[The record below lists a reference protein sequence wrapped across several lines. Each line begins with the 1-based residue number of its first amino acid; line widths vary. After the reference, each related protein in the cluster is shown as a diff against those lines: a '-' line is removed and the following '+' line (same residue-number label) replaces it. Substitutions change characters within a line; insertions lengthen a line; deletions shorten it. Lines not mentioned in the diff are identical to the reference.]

1 MASPPLFIGG
11 AAITCW
17 DMDAATGKITPNG
30 EPVEQDGAGSFLW
43 PSADGSVLY
52 AVAGPGAA
60 AFKIEASGGLTHI
73 NTVEMD
79 LEGNSHISTNGDVV
93 IGAAYGG
100 ADGATSG
107 VNVAKIEAGGGLGA
121 VSSNPHSGGSGV
133 HQGAERCQDGSHC
146 HSGYVDPAGDFVLVS
161 DLGQDKIYS
170 YAIDGASGSLSE
182 HSTLATAPGAGPRH
196 MVFHP
201 SGDWVYG
208 INELD
213 CTVSAYPYAAG
224 TLGEPQGT
232 ITTLPAGY
240 NNQDHAN
247 AKNAEGN
254 PASGPNRP
262 DDQTNACADIH
273 VTPDGKFLYG
283 SNRGHDSI
291 VCYEIGGGGGELTFV
306 GFTPTYGEHPRNF
319 GIHPNGKWMLVANQ
333 DSANVVVFAIDGE
346 TGALTPTGDVLEVE
360 KPRCVKWA
368 TAGGAKM

>member
-1 MASPPLFIGG
+1 M
-11 AAITCW
+11 
-17 DMDAATGKITPNG
+17 
-30 EPVEQDGAGSFLW
+30 
-43 PSADGSVLY
+43 
-52 AVAGPGAA
+52 
-60 AFKIEASGGLTHI
+60 
-73 NTVEMD
+73 
-79 LEGNSHISTNGDVV
+79 
-93 IGAAYGG
+93 
-100 ADGATSG
+100 
-107 VNVAKIEAGGGLGA
+107 
-121 VSSNPHSGGSGV
+121 SSNPHSGGSGV

-319 GIHPNGKWMLVANQ
+319 VSPA
-333 DSANVVVFAIDGE
+333 APFASSFEASKKRLCTRASIQTASGCWSR
-346 TGALTPTGDVLEVE
+346 TRTAPTWWCL
-360 KPRCVKWA
+360 RS
-368 TAGGAKM
+368 TARRAR